1 MASPG
6 VYPRVAGS
14 PTGIRSRQCDR
25 QKIRSTLYSQS
36 LLWNFTLAKDYCGCE
51 AGGDMA
57 APLMVSPSV
66 PPAVP
71 VQPAPERDAGENPGG
86 DELFF
91 LKKTT

>member
-1 MASPG
+1 
-6 VYPRVAGS
+6 
-14 PTGIRSRQCDR
+14 
-25 QKIRSTLYSQS
+25 
-36 LLWNFTLAKDYCGCE
+36 
-51 AGGDMA
+51 MA